1 MRSLHHLCASVH
13 NGRKAKKVTISLTYS
28 TLLWKVVCVLGS
40 AGYLQGFGLM
50 EYNGVRKII
59 LRPDLQ
65 GVTLVAP
72 KGSPTAQPI
81 SWADLCASQTLST
94 TIMSTTLG
102 VMTCEQAK
110 AYKIGGLP
118 LLTVGPPRA

>member
-1 MRSLHHLCASVH
+1 
-13 NGRKAKKVTISLTYS
+13 
-28 TLLWKVVCVLGS
+28 
-40 AGYLQGFGLM
+40 M

-81 SWADLCASQTLST
+81 SWADQTLST